1 MIPIYEQVAGDEIGY
16 RVNAF
21 LRRFDAL
28 CAESTEAEPSEAGQ
42 TEAGDININEGS
54 AAAFAFFFYDSIN
67 QGLRQIM
74 SDEGVVNRLE
84 RLAAGDLH
92 LFYLH
97 ASKPKSIQ
105 RFNTEFLTALGAEE
119 AVQLPCV
126 VFFRYQQ
133 NANHGQQAEDQA
145 AIRDVAIA
153 AIDNANLPH
162 GFKELYGAI
171 THYKARE
178 PNPAPEL
185 YRHLRW
191 IEPKGAADSLEAVRG
206 GLRRTL
212 DQL

>member
-1 MIPIYEQVAGDEIGY
+1 MIPIYEQVEGDEIGY

-28 CAESTEAEPSEAGQ
+28 CAESIEEGPTE
-42 TEAGDININEGS
+42 TGDVNEGR
-54 AAAFAFFFYDSIN
+54 AAAFAFFFYDCQN
-67 QGLRQIM
+67 AGLRQIM

-84 RLAAGDLH
+84 RLAIGDLH

-105 RFNTEFLTALGAEE
+105 RFNTEFLTALGAVET
-119 AVQLPCV
+119 AQLPCV

-133 NANHGQQAEDQA
+133 ADDQA

-153 AIDNANLPH
+153 AIDNANLQH

-171 THYKARE
+171 THYKTRQ

>member
-1 MIPIYEQVAGDEIGY
+1 MIPIYEQVAGDEIGC

-28 CAESTEAEPSEAGQ
+28 CAESIEA
-42 TEAGDININEGS
+42 GS
-54 AAAFAFFFYDSIN
+54 AAAFAFFFYDSMN

-74 SDEGVVNRLE
+74 GDEGVVNRLE
-84 RLAAGDLH
+84 RLAAGELH

-105 RFNTEFLTALGAEE
+105 RFNTEFLTALGAET

-126 VFFRYQQ
+126 VFFRYHP
-133 NANHGQQAEDQA
+133 NANHGQQADDQA

-153 AIDNANLPH
+153 AVDNANLPH

-171 THYKARE
+171 SHYKAHE

-185 YRHLRW
+185 YRHLKW
-191 IEPKGAADSLEAVRG
+191 IEPTGTPDTLEMVRG
-206 GLRRTL
+206 GLKRTL

>member
-16 RVNAF
+16 RVNSF

-28 CAESTEAEPSEAGQ
+28 CDESIEVGQAEAGS
-42 TEAGDININEGS
+42 NNEGR
-54 AAAFAFFFYDSIN
+54 AAAFAFFFYDCQN

-74 SDEGVVNRLE
+74 GDEGVVDRLE
-84 RLAAGDLH
+84 RLAAGYLH

-126 VFFRYQQ
+126 VFFRYRQE
-133 NANHGQQAEDQA
+133 ANQAS
-145 AIRDVAIA
+145 IRDVAIA
-153 AIDNANLPH
+153 QVDNANLPH

-171 THYKARE
+171 THYKAQE

-185 YRHLRW
+185 YRHLKW
-191 IEPKGAADSLEAVRG
+191 IEPAGSADSLEAVRA

>member
-1 MIPIYEQVAGDEIGY
+1 MIPIYEQVDGDEIGY
-16 RVNAF
+16 RVNSF

-28 CAESTEAEPSEAGQ
+28 CAESIEPEPSEAGQ
-42 TEAGDININEGS
+42 AEAGDMNEGH
-54 AAAFAFFFYDSIN
+54 AAAFAFFFYDCQN

-74 SDEGVVNRLE
+74 GDEGVVDRLE

-105 RFNTEFLTALGAEE
+105 RFNTEFLTALGAEA

-126 VFFRYQQ
+126 VFFRYRQGANDGQQ
-133 NANHGQQAEDQA
+133 ENHG

-153 AIDNANLPH
+153 AIGNANLPH

-171 THYKARE
+171 THYKAKE
-178 PNPAPEL
+178 PNPAPER
-185 YRHLRW
+185 YRHLKW
-191 IEPKGAADSLEAVRG
+191 IEPAGEAESLEAVRA

>member
-1 MIPIYEQVAGDEIGY
+1 MIPIYEQVEGDEIGY

-28 CAESTEAEPSEAGQ
+28 CAESVEERP
-42 TEAGDININEGS
+42 TEAGAINDGS
-54 AAAFAFFFYDSIN
+54 AATFAFFFYDSMN

-74 SDEGVVNRLE
+74 GDEGVVNRLK

-105 RFNTEFLTALGAEE
+105 RFNSEFLTAFGAEA

-126 VFFRYQQ
+126 VFFRYLQD
-133 NANHGQQAEDQA
+133 ANQGQQAEDQA

-153 AIDNANLPH
+153 QVDNANLPH

-171 THYKARE
+171 THYKAKE

-185 YRHLRW
+185 YRHLKW
-191 IEPKGAADSLEAVRG
+191 LEPTGAADSLEAVRG

>member
-16 RVNAF
+16 RVNSF
-21 LRRFDAL
+21 LRRFDTL
-28 CAESTEAEPSEAGQ
+28 CAEAIETEETPTG
-42 TEAGDININEGS
+42 G
-54 AAAFAFFFYDSIN
+54 AAFAFFFYDSQN
-67 QGLRQIM
+67 QGLREIM
-74 SDEGVVNRLE
+74 SDEGVVNRLA
-84 RLAAGDLH
+84 RLTTDDLH

-105 RFNTEFLTALGAEE
+105 RFNTEFLTALGAE
-119 AVQLPCV
+119 AAAQLPCV
-126 VFFRYQQ
+126 VFFRYEQQ
-133 NANHGQQAEDQA
+133 DNHG
-145 AIRDVAIA
+145 AICDVAIA

-171 THYKARE
+171 THYKARQ

-185 YRHLRW
+185 YRHLKW
-191 IEPKGAADSLEAVRG
+191 IKPTGVADSLEMVRA

>member
-1 MIPIYEQVAGDEIGY
+1 MIPIYEQAADDEIGY
-16 RVNAF
+16 RVNSF

-28 CAESTEAEPSEAGQ
+28 CADSIEAGPTETRP
-42 TEAGDININEGS
+42 TEAGPTESS
-54 AAAFAFFFYDSIN
+54 AAAFALFFYDCQN
-67 QGLRQIM
+67 AGLRQIM
-74 SDEGVVNRLE
+74 SDEGVVNRLA
-84 RLAAGDLH
+84 RLAADDLR

-105 RFNTEFLTALGAEE
+105 RFNTELLSALGAE
-119 AVQLPCV
+119 ATVTLPSV
-126 VFFRYQQ
+126 VFFRCQHEGDH
-133 NANHGQQAEDQA
+133 AT
-145 AIRDVAIA
+145 IRDVAIA

-171 THYKARE
+171 THYKAQQ

-185 YRHLRW
+185 YRHLKW
-191 IEPKGAADSLEAVRG
+191 IEPAGAADSLEAVRA

>member
-16 RVNAF
+16 RVNSF
-21 LRRFDAL
+21 LRRFDTL
-28 CAESTEAEPSEAGQ
+28 CAETIEAGTNEAGQ
-42 TEAGDININEGS
+42 PEAGDIKEGR
-54 AAAFAFFFYDSIN
+54 AAAFAFFFYDCQN

-74 SDEGVVNRLE
+74 SDEGVVDRLE

-119 AVQLPCV
+119 TVQLPCV

-133 NANHGQQAEDQA
+133 NANQGQQAEDQA

-153 AIDNANLPH
+153 QVDNTNLPH

-171 THYKARE
+171 THYKAQE

-185 YRHLRW
+185 YRHLKW
-191 IEPKGAADSLEAVRG
+191 IEPAGEADSLEAVRA

>member
-1 MIPIYEQVAGDEIGY
+1 MIPIYEQVADDEIGY
-16 RVNAF
+16 RANSF

-28 CAESTEAEPSEAGQ
+28 CGEST
-42 TEAGDININEGS
+42 DEGS
-54 AAAFAFFFYDSIN
+54 AAAFAFFFYDCQN

-74 SDEGVVNRLE
+74 SDEGVVNRLA
-84 RLAAGDLH
+84 RLTADGFH

-105 RFNTEFLTALGAEE
+105 RFNTEFLTALGADA

-126 VFFRYQQ
+126 VFFRYRQD
-133 NANHGQQAEDQA
+133 ANHGQQENRG

-171 THYKARE
+171 THYKAQE

-185 YRHLRW
+185 YRHLKW
-191 IEPKGAADSLEAVRG
+191 IEPTGAADSLEMVRA

>member
-16 RVNAF
+16 RVNSF

-28 CAESTEAEPSEAGQ
+28 CAQSTEAGR
-42 TEAGDININEGS
+42 
-54 AAAFAFFFYDSIN
+54 AASFAFFFYDCQN

-74 SDEGVVNRLE
+74 SDEGVVDRLE

-105 RFNTEFLTALGAEE
+105 RFNTEFLTALGVKA

-126 VFFRYQQ
+126 VFFRYLQDSNQGQQ
-133 NANHGQQAEDQA
+133 ENHG

-171 THYKARE
+171 THYKAKE

-185 YRHLRW
+185 YRHLKW
-191 IEPKGAADSLEAVRG
+191 IEPTGPADSLEAVRA

>member
-16 RVNAF
+16 RVNSF

-28 CAESTEAEPSEAGQ
+28 CAEATDAE
-42 TEAGDININEGS
+42 S
-54 AAAFAFFFYDSIN
+54 AAAFAFFFYDCQN

-74 SDEGVVNRLE
+74 SDEGVVNRLA
-84 RLAAGDLH
+84 RLAADDLH

-105 RFNTEFLTALGAEE
+105 RFNTEFLTALGAEV

-126 VFFRYQQ
+126 VFFRYESKE
-133 NANHGQQAEDQA
+133 NHE

-171 THYKARE
+171 THYKAHE

-185 YRHLRW
+185 YRHLKW
-191 IEPKGAADSLEAVRG
+191 IEPNSAADSLEAVRA

>member
-16 RVNAF
+16 RVNSF

-28 CAESTEAEPSEAGQ
+28 CAESIEAES
-42 TEAGDININEGS
+42 TETGNINEGR
-54 AAAFAFFFYDSIN
+54 AAAFAFFFYDCQN
-67 QGLRQIM
+67 VGLRQIM
-74 SDEGVVNRLE
+74 SDEGVVDRLE

-105 RFNTEFLTALGAEE
+105 RFNTEFLTALGGEA

-126 VFFRYQQ
+126 VFFRYRQE
-133 NANHGQQAEDQA
+133 ANEGQQDNRG

-153 AIDNANLPH
+153 QIDNANLPH

-171 THYKARE
+171 THYKAKE

-185 YRHLRW
+185 YRHLKW
-191 IEPKGAADSLEAVRG
+191 IEPKGAADSLEAVRA

>member
-1 MIPIYEQVAGDEIGY
+1 MIPIYEQVDGDEIGH
-16 RVNAF
+16 RVNSF

-28 CAESTEAEPSEAGQ
+28 CLEPTEVGR
-42 TEAGDININEGS
+42 GV
-54 AAAFAFFFYDSIN
+54 AFAFFFYDSQN
-67 QGLRQIM
+67 EGLRQIM
-74 SDEGVVNRLE
+74 SDEGVVDRLA

-119 AVQLPCV
+119 AVRLPCV
-126 VFFRYQQ
+126 VFFRCHQEE
-133 NANHGQQAEDQA
+133 NHGQQQESHES
-145 AIRDVAIA
+145 IRDVAIA
-153 AIDNANLPH
+153 QIDNANLPH

-171 THYKARE
+171 AHYKAKE

-185 YRHLRW
+185 YRHLKW
-191 IEPKGAADSLEAVRG
+191 IEPVGEADSLEAVRA